1 MTRRRGIFV
10 RSALHVA
17 QVDVERPHRDL
28 NLADRDAERGDQ
40 QQQRRTEDPGRRAH
54 QADIDQKHRHD
65 TQEEARDAENL
76 HRAREVQAAAQVV
89 DLRAGHLRGV
99 LQVLLLERAHQLGVR
114 QKTVGVGQQNQRH
127 GRKQQGGGR
136 EREFFHRY
144 RDLRC
149 KDTLFFHNFQEIN
162 KKSFSECWGRGRET
176 KKCNARWGHC
186 TLI

>member
-1 MTRRRGIFV
+1 MAAPYLCSVEKGKPLHRLVLGYINGLAEDAATRRRCIFV

-99 LQVLLLERAHQLGVR
+99 LQVLLLERAHELRIGEEA
-114 QKTVGVGQQNQRH
+114 VGVGKQDERH
-127 GRKQQGGGR
+127 GRKEQGRGR
-136 EREFFHRY
+136 QGQFFHRS
-144 RDLRC
+144 
-149 KDTLFFHNFQEIN
+149 Q
-162 KKSFSECWGRGRET
+162 S
-176 KKCNARWGHC
+176 
-186 TLI
+186 LIRRQR